1 MRIPY
6 TFYLVCY
13 ENRLANQG
21 LRTPQKV
28 ALDIPIFFNKK
39 RDSIPSPSS
48 LANPL
53 GFQPTEKHSIIVTL
67 QI

>member
-39 RDSIPSPSS
+39 EIAYLRLRVWLTLWDF
-48 LANPL
+48 NP
-53 GFQPTEKHSIIVTL
+53 PRNTP
-67 QI
+67 